1 MSYSDSSRNDNQGN
15 ATATPQRGS
24 NMDDIK
30 ENLLK
35 GSTWRRFLYMVLFLV
50 VFVVV
55 AFAGFVLLVFQF
67 FTTLITGHPNP
78 NLSGLGKN
86 ISRLLHQVAEYL
98 LYCTEEIPFSI
109 ANAQSATPAADQSTK
124 TDSTYSSDDSSSRY

>member
-15 ATATPQRGS
+15 ATPQRGS
-24 NMDDIK
+24 NMDDMK

-109 ANAQSATPAADQSTK
+109 ANAQNAAPTADSAK
-124 TDSTYSSDDSSSRY
+124 TDSSYGSDDSSSRY